1 MIMSDVFA
9 ILFLHLGVMIVLPG
23 LWLTARAA
31 FPRWSAGSEAAM
43 REMPVRT
50 AGLGLLLG
58 AAWFGLS
65 IAAGASALPFLAGL
79 GLTTFFLYAL
89 SGLSGVVT
97 HLGNRLPSPA
107 DRDRPWKATLRGG
120 IALELT
126 FALPLVGWFII
137 LPLALASGVGGGTI
151 SILRRFFGS
160 DRPPPAGG
168 PAAAARMDP
177 VVAAAVAH
185 AEIPAGI

>member
-9 ILFLHLGVMIVLPG
+9 ILFLHLGVLIVLPG

-31 FPRWSAGSEAAM
+31 FPRWVTGSEAAM

-65 IAAGASALPFLAGL
+65 LAAGTSGAPFLAGI
-79 GLTTFFLYAL
+79 GLATFFLYAL

-126 FALPLVGWFII
+126 FALPLVGWFVI

-160 DRPPPAGG
+160 GRPEPAGAA
-168 PAAAARMDP
+168 PAAARLDA
-177 VVAAAVAH
+177 VVANAPV
-185 AEIPAGI
+185 PAGI